1 MHACKYIY
9 SFILVINLIHPI
21 MLEYEFKNL
30 VSNQNQ
36 SNNEKKTKKKKTTF
50 SLGW

>member
-1 MHACKYIY
+1 MHACKYIE
-9 SFILVINLIHPI
+9 SFILVINLFRPI

-36 SNNEKKTKKKKTTF
+36 SNNEKKTKKKKNNI
-50 SLGW
+50 